1 MRKKGLHL
9 DSLVQKLFGWDLNPQ
24 IDALTERRFTIKL
37 PKITPAP
44 PFGIDSTGRKH
55 GSLEE
60 SNLLA
65 SIQSFSAIGLE
76 DRYWNRDRIIS
87 TLLHFS
93 IARGYP
99 LWGQL

>member
-1 MRKKGLHL
+1 
-9 DSLVQKLFGWDLNPQ
+9 
-24 IDALTERRFTIKL
+24 
-37 PKITPAP
+37 
-44 PFGIDSTGRKH
+44 
-55 GSLEE
+55 
-60 SNLLA
+60 LA